1 MKKKLSFILFIA
13 LLTCSGIISFQLYW
27 MYSAYKLNESNFSKT
42 ASIVLQQSVDDYQ
55 LAHAGLHG
63 SIEMSSQVSIST
75 VKANGDCGP
84 CLELKKKE
92 LEAIKKKL
100 KDGSIKVKEVSA
112 VNDNRDMLHIL
123 ARLVSKARNQ
133 TIDLG
138 VLHKKYKLDLKKSGI
153 EVDFELSLIKGFK
166 KAKDMRVV
174 GQTGFS
180 DSNAMIE
187 ASFINRDRFL
197 LLQTL
202 TPILISLVLVLLTAG
217 SLWYMLHVILSQKK
231 LDDIKNDFINNMT
244 HELRTPIAILK
255 STHEA
260 LDKFGESQDLEKTQ
274 RYLKMNVTVLDQ
286 LERNVER
293 ILDINEYEK
302 PERIARLENVNL
314 KRLILEVIRR
324 FPLMEKYHINFEY
337 KLLTE
342 AVLTEAYAM
351 DTIVSNLVDNAIKY
365 ARDEQAE
372 ISVRVSPLGDGWQ
385 LQVEDNGYG
394 IQEKHLPFVFDKFYR
409 VPMGNLHNVKGYG
422 LGLNYVKVLVQ
433 LLKGSIT
440 VESKANIGT
449 TFTIKF

>member
-42 ASIVLQQSVDDYQ
+42 ASIVLQRSLDDYQ
-55 LAHAGLHG
+55 LAHAGLSG
-63 SIEMSSQVSIST
+63 SITTASQVSIST

-100 KDGSIKVKEVSA
+100 KDGSIKVKKVNA
-112 VNDNRDMLHIL
+112 VDENKDMLLML
-123 ARLVSKARNQ
+123 ARLVSKSRNQ
-133 TIDLG
+133 AIDLE
-138 VLHKKYKLDLKKSGI
+138 VLKKKYKLDLKKSGI
-153 EVDFELSLIKGFK
+153 EVDFKLSLIKGFK
-166 KAKDMRVV
+166 KTKDMGVV
-174 GQTGFS
+174 VQTGFS

-202 TPILISLVLVLLTAG
+202 TPILISLVLILLTAG
-217 SLWYMLHVILSQKK
+217 SLWYMLHVILRQKK

-314 KRLILEVIRR
+314 KQLILEVIQR

-342 AVLTEAYAM
+342 VVLTEAYAM

-365 ARDEQAE
+365 AKAEQAE
-372 ISVRVSPLGDGWQ
+372 IAVRVSPLGDGWQ

-440 VESKANIGT
+440 VESQVNIGT